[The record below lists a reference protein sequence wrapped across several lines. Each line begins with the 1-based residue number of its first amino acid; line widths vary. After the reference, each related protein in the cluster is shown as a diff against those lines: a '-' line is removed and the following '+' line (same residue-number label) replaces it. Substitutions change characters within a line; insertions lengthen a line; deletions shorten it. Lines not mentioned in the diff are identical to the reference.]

1 MPTRS
6 NINGDSKH
14 LKSPTSLEKKENKA
28 MTYFLPI
35 KSGKHVSGISQCKE
49 GRKISVSH
57 ATDGRINVHVSVGH
71 LAMYMEQFY
80 F

>member
-1 MPTRS
+1 
-6 NINGDSKH
+6 
-14 LKSPTSLEKKENKA
+14 

-35 KSGKHVSGISQCKE
+35 KSGKHIFGISQCKE

-57 ATDGRINVHVSVGH
+57 ATDGSINAHVSVGH
-71 LAMYMEQFY
+71 LATYTEQFY

>member
-1 MPTRS
+1 MGIV
-6 NINGDSKH
+6 NIK
-14 LKSPTSLEKKENKA
+14 KSPTLLEKKENKA

-35 KSGKHVSGISQCKE
+35 KSGKHVLGISQCKE

-57 ATDGRINVHVSVGH
+57 ATDGSINAHVSVGH
-71 LAMYMEQFY
+71 LATYTEQFY